1 MSAALSITWG
11 YAHQKRG
18 RGSATARCSGWR
30 SAKFECVDRNF
41 FTQRSRK
48 NDDGDIRTDA
58 PCEFQR
64 GQAIEGWTGGIR
76 ENQISSVLFKER
88 QKCGLTIDPRELAG
102 NAICLKRLV
111 EYLSVA
117 RVVCQVKNLQ
127 WLAHAHFL
135 KDCRETASMIAP
147 TPGSSNALKDEEERK
162 LDFI

>member
-1 MSAALSITWG
+1 MQINGVSCTSITWG
-11 YAHQKRG
+11 YPHQKRG

-88 QKCGLTIDPRELAG
+88 QKCGLTIDPRERRKCHLPQATCG
-102 NAICLKRLV
+102 I
-111 EYLSVA
+111 S
-117 RVVCQVKNLQ
+117 Q
-127 WLAHAHFL
+127 
-135 KDCRETASMIAP
+135 CREGRL
-147 TPGSSNALKDEEERK
+147 PGEESAMVGACSLSEGLPGNGVDDCADARI
-162 LDFI
+162 LECVEG